1 MMINDKWSNI
11 HWLIYSAA
19 TILLLSWVDMRN
31 AIIIKC
37 DLNLP
42 VIDILFTYNLH
53 EKWTFTL
60 YLEQIKSRVK
70 KNWSERSINLN
81 LSNSYCVQGELN
93 IKMLII

>member
-19 TILLLSWVDMRN
+19 TILLLSCIDMRN

-42 VIDILFTYNLH
+42 VIDILFIYNLH
-53 EKWTFTL
+53 EKN
-60 YLEQIKSRVK
+60 YD
-70 KNWSERSINLN
+70 
-81 LSNSYCVQGELN
+81 LN
-93 IKMLII
+93 IHTIFRTNQE